1 MKMAPSVMMTGLTA
15 IRLHFSNRFYTGN
28 GVFKTVYLA
37 FAIPVRNGMAFIHI
51 HPFNYSFTQTMD
63 SYLQDIIQKALL
75 TMGLGED
82 QIPGIQIETP
92 RDPSH
97 GDAATNIAM
106 LLAKPLRNNPRKI
119 AEELVHK
126 LDPDPDKI
134 AAVDIAGPGF
144 INFRFSENYLYNALS
159 QLLQKSGDFGK
170 SDEHRGVRSLVEFVS
185 ANPTGPLTVGHGR
198 NAVLGD
204 TVARLLEWTGA
215 DVQREYY
222 FNNAGRQMR
231 VLGQSV
237 QARYLQELGKD
248 AELPD
253 GGYEGNYIKDIA
265 KRLADEYGDSLL
277 DEKSEAV
284 FKEKAEAAIFEEIR
298 STLGRMNIV
307 MDSFFNE
314 NSLYEDGS
322 IDKVINT
329 FRDKGL
335 AYDKDGAVWFRT
347 TEFGKDKDT
356 VLIKSTGEPTYRL
369 PDIAYHANKLDRG
382 FDLCLDVFGADHID
396 TYPDVL
402 SGIEVLGYDRKKV
415 DVLVY
420 QFVTL
425 VKEGKPYKM
434 STRKAN
440 FVTLD
445 ELMDDVGE
453 DVTRFFFLMRSPNTH
468 LEFDVA
474 QAKEAGEKNPVFYLQ
489 YAHARIQSIL
499 RKVEEITDFKN
510 DPDLSKLTHE
520 SEITLIKKMLG
531 FPDTVG
537 LAAAHRE
544 PHRVITYLNELA
556 SDFTSFYHDC
566 RIIGEDETLM
576 QARTALARAT
586 AIVLA
591 NGLSILGIT
600 APDRM

>member
-1 MKMAPSVMMTGLTA
+1 MEQY
-15 IRLHFSNRFYTGN
+15 LHDR
-28 GVFKTVYLA
+28 
-37 FAIPVRNGMAFIHI
+37 
-51 HPFNYSFTQTMD
+51 
-63 SYLQDIIQKALL
+63 IQKALL
-75 TMGLGED
+75 TLGVEKD
-82 QIPGIQIETP
+82 QIPDIKIEKP

-106 LLAKPLRNNPRKI
+106 LLAGVLKNNPRKI
-119 AEELVHK
+119 AEQLVEKIELDEK
-126 LDPDPDKI
+126 KI
-134 AAVDIAGPGF
+134 TDVQIAGPGF
-144 INFRFSENYLYNALS
+144 INFRFSDNYLFDALRG
-159 QLLQKSGDFGK
+159 LIEEKEEYGK
-170 SDEHRGVRSLVEFVS
+170 SEELAGKRALVEFVS

-215 DVQREYY
+215 DVEREYY

-237 QARYLQELGKD
+237 RARYMEILGKD
-248 AELPD
+248 VEFPE
-253 GGYEGNYIKDIA
+253 GGYEGLYIKTIA
-265 KRLADEYGDSLL
+265 QTLVDEFGDSLIEEK
-277 DEKSEAV
+277 DESI
-284 FKEKAEAAIFEEIR
+284 FKEKAEEAIFEEIQK
-298 STLGRMNIV
+298 TLSRMNIE

-314 NSLYEDGS
+314 RTLYENGS
-322 IDKVINT
+322 IDETVEK
-329 FRDKGL
+329 FREKEL
-335 AYDKDGAVWFRT
+335 AYDMDGAVWFKT

-356 VLIKSTGEPTYRL
+356 VLIKSSGEPTYRL
-369 PDIAYHANKLDRG
+369 PDIAYHADKLERG
-382 FDLCLDVFGADHID
+382 FDLCIDVFGADHID

-402 SGIEVLGYDRKKV
+402 SGIEVLGYDKEKV

-425 VKEGKPYKM
+425 VKDGKPFKM

-445 ELMDDVGE
+445 ELMDEVGE

-499 RKVEEITDFKN
+499 RKIDEITEISEK
-510 DPDLSKLTHE
+510 PDLSLLKHE
-520 SEITLIKKMLG
+520 AEEALIKRLLS
-531 FPDTVG
+531 FPDAVSQ
-537 LAAAHRE
+537 AAKHRE
-544 PHRVITYLNELA
+544 PHRVINYLNELA

-566 RIIGEDETLM
+566 RIIGEDEELL
-576 QARTALARAT
+576 QARTALAKAV
-586 AIVLA
+586 AQVLK

>member
-1 MKMAPSVMMTGLTA
+1 MEQ
-15 IRLHFSNRFYTGN
+15 
-28 GVFKTVYLA
+28 YLQS
-37 FAIPVRNGMAFIHI
+37 IVRNALLKMGVEE
-51 HPFNYSFTQTMD
+51 
-63 SYLQDIIQKALL
+63 DIIP
-75 TMGLGED
+75 E
-82 QIPGIQIETP
+82 IQIETP

-97 GDAATNIAM
+97 GDAATNTAM
-106 LLAKPLRNNPRKI
+106 MLAKPLRNNPRMI
-119 AEELVHK
+119 AEKLVSA
-126 LDPDPDKI
+126 LEYDKKK
-134 AAVDIAGPGF
+134 VSDVEIAGPGF
-144 INFRFSENYLYNALS
+144 INFRYSPLYLFDELAALLSADAAFGRTSDNYGR
-159 QLLQKSGDFGK
+159 K
-170 SDEHRGVRSLVEFVS
+170 VLVEFVS

-215 DVQREYY
+215 NVQREYY

-237 QARYLQELGKD
+237 QARYLQELGID
-248 AELPD
+248 AELPE
-253 GGYEGNYIKDIA
+253 GGYEGEYIRDIA
-265 KRLADEYGDSLL
+265 KELVDEQGEALKNEP
-277 DEKSEAV
+277 DESV
-284 FKEKAEAAIFEEIR
+284 FKAKAEESIFAEIR
-298 STLGRMNIV
+298 KTLERMNIV

-322 IDKVINT
+322 IEKVIDE
-329 FRDKGL
+329 FRNKGL
-335 AYDKDGAVWFRT
+335 AYDKDGAVWFKT

-369 PDIAYHANKLDRG
+369 PDIAYHANKLERG
-382 FDLCLDVFGADHID
+382 YDLCLDVFGADHID

-402 SGIEVLGYDRKKV
+402 NGIEVLGYDKEKV

-425 VKEGKPYKM
+425 VKEGKPFKM

-445 ELMDDVGE
+445 ELMDEVGE

-499 RKVEEITDFKN
+499 RKVSEIASFDK
-510 DPDLSKLTHE
+510 DPDLSLLTHE
-520 SEITLIKKMLG
+520 AEIALIKKLLS
-531 FPDTVG
+531 FPDAVS

-556 SDFTSFYHDC
+556 SGFTTFYHDC
-566 RIIGEDETLM
+566 RIVGENEALM
-576 QARTALARAT
+576 HARSELARAT
-586 AIVLA
+586 AGVLR
-591 NGLSILGIT
+591 NGLGILGIS